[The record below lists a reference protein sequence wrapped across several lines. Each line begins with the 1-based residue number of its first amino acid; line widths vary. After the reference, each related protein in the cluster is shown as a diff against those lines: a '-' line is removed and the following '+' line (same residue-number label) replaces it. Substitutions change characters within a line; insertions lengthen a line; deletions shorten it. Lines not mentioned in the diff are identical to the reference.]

1 MKALERFLIDLDNRP
16 WSALWRVAL
25 GLSTLPVFRVLSVG
39 HDSVWIAS
47 ASFVGLLVAL
57 RVVPVVVR
65 RVVPFSADA
74 QQTWKERRH
83 IAKRH
88 DSYQWQKLF
97 WIGVGMLTYA
107 VIGDGLGAGE
117 LVVTFSCLIGGS
129 AGLFLWRSVDAQEAL
144 RP

>member
-1 MKALERFLIDLDNRP
+1 MKALERFLIHLDSRP
-16 WSALWRVAL
+16 WSAVWRVAL
-25 GLSTLPVFRVLSVG
+25 GLSILPVFRVLSVG
-39 HDSVWIAS
+39 RGSVWIAP
-47 ASFVGLLVAL
+47 ALFIGLLVAL
-57 RVVPVVVR
+57 RVAPAVVR
-65 RVVPFSADA
+65 RVVPFSVDA
-74 QQTWKERRH
+74 QQTWKERRY

-107 VIGDGLGAGE
+107 VLGDVLGTGE

-144 RP
+144 RL